1 MNEPLTTEIA
11 PALRPWPQ
19 LLVGGAI
26 VLGLAVDLTL
36 GTDRPDALLT
46 VIGGP
51 FAAAAVLTILWCARL
66 LREHETP
73 IQANRPATALV
84 TDGPYFYSRNPIYVA
99 YVALVFGLGLVLGSW
114 TVTLLA
120 PLVGVA
126 LHYLSV
132 MPEERH
138 LQQQFGEKYK
148 QYVSETPRWLFR

>member
-1 MNEPLTTEIA
+1 MNEPLTSEIA

-26 VLGLAVDLTL
+26 VLGLAVDLIL
-36 GTDRPDALLT
+36 GTERPDALLT

-51 FAAAAVLTILWCARL
+51 LAVAAVLTNLWCARI
-66 LREHETP
+66 LREHNTP

-126 LHYLSV
+126 LHFMSV
-132 MPEERH
+132 LPEERH
-138 LQQQFGEKYK
+138 LQQKFGERYE
-148 QYVSETPRWLFR
+148 QWAGETPRWVFR